1 MILIR
6 SWRGK
11 ISVLG
16 LEANGLAENSNTKE
30 IQSTYEMAIERGIN
44 FFDLAGANA
53 EPFVPLGKAIK
64 GKRDKVYLQVHFGAD
79 YSDYKYGWTMD
90 TKKIVKVV
98 EQQFKA
104 LDTDYADFGFIQCID
119 QIAELESRKRRY
131 TAITAPRA
139 RRGLISGW

>member
-1 MILIR
+1 
-6 SWRGK
+6 
-11 ISVLG
+11 
-16 LEANGLAENSNTKE
+16 
-30 IQSTYEMAIERGIN
+30 MAIERGIN

-90 TKKIVKVV
+90 TKKIAKVV

-119 QIAELESRKRRY
+119 QIAELE
-131 TAITAPRA
+131 RA
-139 RRGLISGW
+139 VNGGILQSLRPVPGGD